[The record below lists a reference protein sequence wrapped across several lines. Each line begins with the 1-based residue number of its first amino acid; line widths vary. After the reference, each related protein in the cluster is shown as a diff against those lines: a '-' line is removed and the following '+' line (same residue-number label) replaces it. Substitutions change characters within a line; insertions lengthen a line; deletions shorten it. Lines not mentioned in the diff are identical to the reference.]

1 MSLGRGAVSMGVVLV
16 EASMRSHCVLGWRR
30 SGFVLAVMIA
40 FASGPFVAA
49 QDTRATPTYK
59 RFKQKLDAIPAIDTH
74 DHLFPFDRLPCIEET
89 KRGRGVNLAGL
100 WHNSYYRRFNP
111 LAPWKAGMD
120 FEDWWKD
127 ARHDFQDAR
136 ATSFYRYQL
145 PAFQDLYGVD
155 FDRITDEQA
164 RDLDRRIFDNYK
176 DQRWL
181 YQVVTERANIE
192 LMFNDPYWARYAF
205 ATSYPWEVLVF
216 NVTPLTH
223 GFHASEFTQP
233 LDSPYEFAKKHG
245 LPVDSLNDYLRVLER
260 MFLEAKD
267 HGAVCLK
274 TTLAYQRTLSFDN
287 VPPERAEKAFGKRAA
302 ALSTDD
308 IKAFEDFIM
317 WRLCELGAKYELPF
331 QIHTGD
337 ARIQGSNP
345 MLLVDMIQAN
355 PKTRFIL
362 FHGGY
367 PWIGETGAIVMHHAS
382 HVWIDS
388 CWLPTISYTT
398 AKRAFHEW
406 LEVMPSNRIMWG
418 ADCNHAEGIYGA
430 TEFTRRCLAEVLA
443 EKVDRGDLLEA
454 HAERI
459 GRQILRDNALELFP
473 QLRPRLWKE
482 KIKRL
487 QPQ

>member
-1 MSLGRGAVSMGVVLV
+1 VAEASMQLLRVVLV
-16 EASMRSHCVLGWRR
+16 CRSVH
-30 SGFVLAVMIA
+30 VLAATIV
-40 FASGPFVAA
+40 FWTGPIVAA
-49 QDTRATPTYK
+49 QDTRATATY
-59 RFKQKLDAIPAIDTH
+59 RQFKQKLDAVPAIDTH
-74 DHLFPFDRLPCIEET
+74 DHLFPFDRLPCVEDT

-100 WHNSYYRRFNP
+100 WHDSYYRRFNP

-120 FEDWWKD
+120 FDDWWKT
-127 ARHDFQDAR
+127 AKHDFKDAR

-145 PAFQDLYGVD
+145 PAFQDLYGID
-155 FDRITDEQA
+155 FDRITDGQA

-176 DQRWL
+176 DQRWI
-181 YQVVTERANIE
+181 YEVVTERANIE

-205 ATSYPWEVLVF
+205 KTSYPWEVLVF
-216 NVTPLTH
+216 NVTPLTR
-223 GFHASEFTQP
+223 GFHASEFTEP

-245 LPVDSLNDYLRVLER
+245 LPVDSLDDYLKVLER

-287 VPPERAEKAFGKRAA
+287 VPQKLAEKAFGKRQAV
-302 ALSTDD
+302 LNKDE

-317 WRLCELGAKYELPF
+317 WRLCELSAKYELPF

-345 MLLVDMIQAN
+345 ILLVDMIQAN

-367 PWIGETGAIVMHHAS
+367 PWIGETGAIVMHHES
-382 HVWIDS
+382 HVWVDS
-388 CWLPTISYTT
+388 CWLPTISYTA

-406 LEVMPSNRIMWG
+406 LDVMPSNRIMWG

-443 EKVDRGDLLEA
+443 EKVDRGDLLEP
-454 HAERI
+454 HAERV

-473 QLRPRLWKE
+473 QLRSRLWKDTG
-482 KIKRL
+482 KRL
-487 QPQ
+487 HP